1 MNHTYHVGDAV
12 QILSKQEVLSHP
24 MADFD
29 NYIIS
34 FRPNGVNDVFH
45 EDKLK
50 ICGRPAIITKINSNY
65 LYGLAPL
72 TPAENDPDFPWDGWL
87 FSPNEFHPYTTS
99 VISTS
104 ALSFDD
110 LLKGAAQ

>member
-1 MNHTYHVGDAV
+1 MNPTYHVGDTV

-72 TPAENDPDFPWDGWL
+72 TPAENEPDFPWDEWW
-87 FSPNEFHPYTTS
+87 FSVNEFHPYTLP
-99 VISTS
+99 VFES